1 MTKILDRNFFNRS
14 ADVVARDL
22 LGKFIIRD
30 EIGKLISG
38 KIVETE
44 AYLGIKDEA
53 CHAYGGKMTPRTK
66 VLFEEPGLVYIY
78 FVYGIHWQL
87 NLTCS
92 KPKAGCVLI
101 RAVEPA
107 VVIDFAN
114 IKKAYSN
121 NPKRGPSLLLT
132 ERMKIAKVASGPGKV
147 CRFLKLDTNFYG
159 EDVVNSKRIHLEDRG
174 ISFMKKDI
182 AVVPRVGINYAGKWK
197 DRLLRFYVR
206 DSQAVSRR

>member
-1 MTKILDRNFFNRS
+1 MTKILGKDFFSRS
-14 ADVVARDL
+14 ANAVARDL
-22 LGKFIIRD
+22 LGKFIVCD
-30 EIGKLISG
+30 EFGKLISG

-66 VLFEEPGLVYIY
+66 VLFEGPGLVYIY
-78 FVYGIHWQL
+78 FVYGVHWQL

-107 VVIDFAN
+107 VVFDLTSINKD
-114 IKKAYSN
+114 YSN
-121 NPKRGPSLLLT
+121 KPKQGLSLLQT
-132 ERMKIAKVASGPGKV
+132 ERMKLAKVASGPGKV
-147 CRFLKLDTNFYG
+147 CVFLKLDKSFYG
-159 EDVVNSKRIHLEDRG
+159 EDATTSGRIHLEDRG
-174 ISFMKKDI
+174 ISLMKKDI

-197 DRLLRFYVR
+197 DAPLRFYLL